1 MSVEAVAVETEVKSG
16 EFQSLEE
23 KVYRA
28 IEMLKAAREAKAAAE
43 READRLRDKLAGRED
58 ELEKL
63 RSEMVGLKK
72 EREEV
77 RGRVEK
83 LLGQID
89 KLVAEEESA

>member
-1 MSVEAVAVETEVKSG
+1 MAVEAAIETDVKSG
-16 EFQSLEE
+16 EFQSLED

-43 READRLRDKLAGRED
+43 RESDKLRDKLASREE
-58 ELEKL
+58 ELDTL
-63 RSEMVGLKK
+63 RSEVVGLKK

-89 KLVAEEESA
+89 KLVAEEEIA

>member
-1 MSVEAVAVETEVKSG
+1 MSVEAVVETDVKSG

-28 IEMLKAAREAKAAAE
+28 IEMLKTAREAKAAAE
-43 READRLRDKLAGRED
+43 RESERLREKLANRED
-58 ELEKL
+58 ELDTI

-89 KLVAEEESA
+89 KLVAEEDIT